1 MPSPSLAEIA
11 EQVGVSRMTVSR
23 ALRGGRHVAEPLRER
38 ILATATELGWQP
50 DPELTRLMARLR
62 EGRRAAEP
70 PALAFIWSDR
80 SETHSQSLWGS
91 RLFEGAAQRA
101 TELGY
106 RLEEFH
112 LASRGMSGRRL
123 SDILI
128 TRGIRGL
135 ILSPLISRSR
145 ARVPIRWEDFSSVVI
160 GLGYARPE
168 LHRVHHHHFLGM
180 MTLLRALRRRGFRRI
195 GFYSER
201 TVNERMFGAWPAS
214 FLTHHPLPAA
224 QAGGLLRLVRRPS
237 REDFSDWLSRARPD
251 AVIDPS
257 LQCLDWLADLPSD
270 QRPSHFTLNWSQTH
284 PELGGIDQQAGVL
297 GAAAAELLVE
307 QVARG
312 ERGVPRHPKIVMTA
326 GVWREPTQPTAAFFE
341 SSSQKSLAPAQK
353 NLAR

>member
-1 MPSPSLAEIA
+1 MPNPSLAEIA
-11 EQVGVSRMTVSR
+11 ERVGVSRMTVSR
-23 ALRGGRHVAEPLRER
+23 ALRGGQHVASPLRER

-50 DPELTRLMARLR
+50 DPELARLMARLR
-62 EGRRAAEP
+62 EGRRTAEP

-80 SETHSQSLWGS
+80 RETPGADRSPWGIE
-91 RLFEGAAQRA
+91 LFEGAARRA
-101 TELGY
+101 TALGY

-112 LASRGMSGRRL
+112 LAARGMSGRRL
-123 SDILI
+123 SEILVA
-128 TRGIRGL
+128 RGIRGL

-180 MTLLRALRRRGFRRI
+180 MTLVRALRRRGFRRI

-201 TVNERMFGAWPAS
+201 TVNDRMFGAWPAS
-214 FLTHHPLPAA
+214 FLTHHPLPTA
-224 QAGGLLRLVRRPS
+224 QAGSLLRLVRRPA
-237 REDFSDWLSRARPD
+237 REDFFDWLHKVRPD

-257 LQCLDWLADLPSD
+257 QQCLDWLAELPAG
-270 QRPSHFTLNWSQTH
+270 QRPGHFTLNWTLSR

-297 GAAAAELLVE
+297 GAAAADLLAE

-312 ERGVPRHPKIVMTA
+312 ERGVPQHPKIVMTA
-326 GVWREPTQPTAAFFE
+326 GIWREPARP
-341 SSSQKSLAPAQK
+341 APGDI
-353 NLAR
+353 